1 MKFLNIY
8 TNFHLIIN
16 AKKYVIIMN
25 SNILI
30 NEFKYK

>member
-1 MKFLNIY
+1 MKFFNIY

-16 AKKYVIIMN
+16 IKKYIIIMN
-25 SNILI
+25 LNILI